1 MTMPPIVLGA
11 GRKLAVMGRRERDPR
26 RIDVAAACAQG
37 WSLGGQP
44 PLASLDRL
52 VEPGIAAGNDLPVTW
67 SATFSERPVH
77 AGRPERWLKLAVSA
91 RVARECQRCL
101 QPVLL
106 PLAVD
111 RQMLF
116 VDDEA
121 AAAELDAESEDD
133 VLVSSAHFDL
143 LALVEDELLLA
154 LPIVPRH
161 DACPAP
167 LPAPSDDLSEEP
179 RANPF
184 AAQAALKRGGGS

>member
-1 MTMPPIVLGA
+1 M
-11 GRKLAVMGRRERDPR
+11 
-26 RIDVAAACAQG
+26 AAACVQG
-37 WSLGGQP
+37 WQLGGQS
-44 PLASLDRL
+44 PLASLGRL
-52 VEPGIAAGNDLPVTW
+52 LEPGVSAGTDLPVEW
-67 SATFSERPVH
+67 SAAFAERQVH
-77 AGRPERWLKLAVSA
+77 AGRPEKRLHLTISA

-106 PLAVD
+106 PLEVD
-111 RQMLF
+111 REMLF

-121 AAAELDAESEDD
+121 TAAELDAEAEED
-133 VLVSSAHFDL
+133 VLVASAQFDL

-167 LPAPSDDLSEEP
+167 LQAPATDTHEEP

-184 AAQAALKRGGGS
+184 AALAALKRGGGG